1 MGSRKSMP
9 SGPSRMAPVM
19 ASALGAEGAPRVRSD
34 DLIFVAHETNTA
46 KPLGN
51 MTEANSS
58 ERGQNKASGRILS
71 VLSGFASDTPEF
83 GITELGNLLGMTK
96 NMIYRALT
104 TLVEQGYV
112 IRTPGGQR
120 YQLGFRVLEL
130 QNAAL
135 PEPDLR
141 ALTAPALRQIFELM
155 GETVNL
161 LIRVRDYAVFIDG
174 IDTRRPGTYRLE
186 IGAIRPL
193 HGPVSGLVM
202 LACGSDA
209 EIEDYLQR
217 YPSLEYPGHEARSRE
232 ALMKE
237 IGAIRARGYGQM
249 RHPGALPMLGVAFP
263 IWSADDK
270 LHGVLATGGP
280 ESRFAPLLQENLPRL
295 QQIVGELVGRT
306 RLYPARR
313 SDWGFG

>member
-1 MGSRKSMP
+1 MLAG
-9 SGPSRMAPVM
+9 
-19 ASALGAEGAPRVRSD
+19 GAKLAKQP
-34 DLIFVAHETNTA
+34 TNM
-46 KPLGN
+46 N
-51 MTEANSS
+51 DVNSTD
-58 ERGQNKASGRILS
+58 RGQNKASGRILS
-71 VLSGFASDTPEF
+71 VLSGFASSTPEF
-83 GITELGNLLGMTK
+83 GITELSNLLGMTK
-96 NMIYRALT
+96 NMIYRAMT

-112 IRTPGGQR
+112 IRSPSGQR

-130 QNAAL
+130 QNPAL

-141 ALTAPALRQIFELM
+141 ALAAPAMRQIFDLM

-161 LIRVRDYAVFIDG
+161 LIRVRDFAVFIDG
-174 IDTRRPGTYRLE
+174 IDTRRAGTYRLE

-202 LACGSDA
+202 LAFGTDA
-209 EIEDYLQR
+209 ELADYLR
-217 YPSLEYPGHEARSRE
+217 RHPNIDYPGRAARSKQE
-232 ALMKE
+232 LMTE
-237 IGAIRARGYGQM
+237 IEEIRSRGYGQM

-280 ESRFAPLLQENLPRL
+280 ESRVAPMLEENLERL
-295 QQIVGELVGRT
+295 KQIVDELVSRT